1 VLVSFVYVVACRLF
15 GLVLLF
21 GRSDGSKELEIV
33 LLRHELAILRRDT
46 RRPQLTAR
54 DRLVLTA
61 LSRVLP
67 RRSWQA
73 FPVTP
78 RTLLR
83 WHRRIIA
90 RRWTYPHRRPG
101 RPPVG
106 NEVREL
112 ILRLAREN
120 SHWGYFRIVG
130 ELRKLGITVSATLV
144 RNVLAR
150 SGVPP
155 APQRDQ
161 LSWRSFLREHAET
174 VLACDFFTVDTVR
187 LRRLYVL
194 FFVSIG
200 TRRVEYF
207 GCTSNPNAAWIAQ
220 QARNL
225 LMDLD
230 ERRERPRFLIHDRDT
245 KFSRLF
251 DGIFESE
258 GIAVIHT
265 PIRAPNANAHAERWV
280 GSVRRECLDRLLIF
294 GRRQLEHVL
303 RVYVCHFNQQRGHT
317 EVSNSDRQMA
327 AADSILRPRP
337 RLARLKSGG
346 ATFSAGYSTS
356 TSSQRERVCA
366 PHERGLRERAYTG
379 RGIVDRTPATSA
391 GHPSPWITGYG
402 RLPAAISGRFS
413 CGIRAG

>member
-15 GLVLLF
+15 ALVLRF
-21 GRSDGSKELEIV
+21 GRSDGSKDLEIV
-33 LLRHELAILRRDT
+33 LLRHELAILRRQT

-54 DRLVLTA
+54 DRLVLAA

-78 RTLLR
+78 GTLLR

-90 RRWTYPHRRPG
+90 RRWTYPRRRPG
-101 RPPVG
+101 RPPLG
-106 NEVREL
+106 TEVREL

-120 SHWGYFRIVG
+120 SNPGYVRIVG
-130 ELRKLGITVSATLV
+130 ELRRLGITVSATQV

-161 LSWRSFLREHAET
+161 LSWRSFLGQHAET
-174 VLACDFFTVDTVR
+174 VIACDFFTVDTVWLHR
-187 LRRLYVL
+187 SYVL

-200 TRRVEYF
+200 TCRVEYRA
-207 GCTSNPNAAWIAQ
+207 GTSNPNATWMAQ

-230 ERRERPRFLIHDRDT
+230 DRGQRPRFLIHDRDT
-245 KFSRLF
+245 KFSRAF
-251 DGIFESE
+251 DGLFQSE
-258 GIAVIHT
+258 DIAVIRT
-265 PIRAPNANAHAERWV
+265 PIRAANANAYAERWV

-294 GRRQLEHVL
+294 GLRQLEHVL
-303 RVYVCHFNQQRGHT
+303 RVYVCHFNQQRPHRGL
-317 EVSNSDRQMA
+317 E
-327 AADSILRPRP
+327 LRPP
-337 RLARLKSGG
+337 D
-346 ATFSAGYSTS
+346 
-356 TSSQRERVCA
+356 
-366 PHERGLRERAYTG
+366 G
-379 RGIVDRTPATSA
+379 RGAIDPPPMATARTPQVRRRDLL
-391 GHPSPWITGYG
+391 GGLLHEYE
-402 RLPAAISGRFS
+402 LAA
-413 CGIRAG
+413 